1 MESKIVPMGL
11 TKLQNNVAKMVK
23 PIQCL
28 NSKNSSLKKLR
39 EIADWCSG
47 RLRCGDLGRCMDPIH
62 CCDPQED
69 ANCPIIQECCQEYI
83 SLKRY
88 YLQIGIEQS
97 GKLPKTK
104 HHLFVIVGKFHTV

>member
-1 MESKIVPMGL
+1 
-11 TKLQNNVAKMVK
+11 
-23 PIQCL
+23 
-28 NSKNSSLKKLR
+28 
-39 EIADWCSG
+39 
-47 RLRCGDLGRCMDPIH
+47 MDPIH

-104 HHLFVIVGKFHTV
+104 HHLFVIVGKFYSVEMVIYCKNFVKVTFLLKKLLKR